1 MIASSPL
8 AVPVDIVE
16 FKPVALQKIDT
27 LLAGAFK
34 TVLGNAMGF
43 TKVGP
48 SCNPSRSNELILSIL
63 PYVDPITIPSSSGS

>member
-1 MIASSPL
+1 MIASNPL

-16 FKPVALQKIDT
+16 FRPVALQKIEA

-34 TVLGNAMGF
+34 TVFGKSMGL

-48 SCNPSRSNELILSIL
+48 SSNPSRSNELILPIL
-63 PYVDPITIPSSSGS
+63 P